1 LIHRASAIVR
11 TMPIILGLIVLLLPA
26 AAAARDSHSF
36 TLALMG
42 GLGGATDAEP
52 DVDLD
57 NAGFQLMFG
66 MTTDSDIKFA
76 IRAGRLDLE
85 TSEGSDLLD
94 SELTYVTLTGEY
106 IVTAGYYESGLFF
119 GIGAY
124 DLDDT
129 PLTVGESALGITL
142 GVSGD
147 FRLSDRFS
155 FLVEFSGH
163 YADFDR
169 ANVFLIGHAGLAFKF

>member
-1 LIHRASAIVR
+1 MIHRASAILR
-11 TMPIILGLIVLLLPA
+11 TMPVVLGLLILLLPA
-26 AAAARDSHSF
+26 AAAARESHSF
-36 TLALMG
+36 KFALMG

-57 NAGFQLMFG
+57 NAGFQLMFA
-66 MTTDSDIKFA
+66 MTTDSDVNFA
-76 IRAGRLDLE
+76 IRAGRLDME
-85 TSEGSDLLD
+85 AGEGSGLFD

-106 IVTAGYYESGLFF
+106 MVTAGYYESGLFF
-119 GIGAY
+119 GIGVY

-129 PLTVGESALGITL
+129 PLIEGESALGITL

-155 FLVEFSGH
+155 FLAEFSGH

-169 ANVFLIGHAGLAFKF
+169 ANVFLMGHAGLAFKF